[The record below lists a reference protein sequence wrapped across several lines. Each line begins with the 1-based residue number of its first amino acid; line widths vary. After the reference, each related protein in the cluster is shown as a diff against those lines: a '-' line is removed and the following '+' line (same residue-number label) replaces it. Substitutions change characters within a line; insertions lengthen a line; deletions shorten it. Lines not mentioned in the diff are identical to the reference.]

1 MNRLLIIVAGSG
13 EIISLN
19 DDTVSYIG
27 LSFKKVRRSDL
38 ADPSAPFLDTRGRG
52 DKLGLRAGRQM
63 QVESAKSRLRGRPR

>member
-27 LSFKKVRRSDL
+27 LSFKKVR
-38 ADPSAPFLDTRGRG
+38 
-52 DKLGLRAGRQM
+52 
-63 QVESAKSRLRGRPR
+63 